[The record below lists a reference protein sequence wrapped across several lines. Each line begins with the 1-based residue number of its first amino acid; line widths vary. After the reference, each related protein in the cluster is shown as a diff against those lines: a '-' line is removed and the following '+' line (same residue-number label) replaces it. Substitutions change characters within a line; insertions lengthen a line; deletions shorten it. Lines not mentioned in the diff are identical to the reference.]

1 MCVQSGFSLFI
12 LCLFSSYLR
21 EEIVAVNRGF
31 TVFDFFG
38 LKKGAAVLRTSVK
51 RTSFLT
57 AIKTYQ
63 LLDLTLSHQEKSRNE
78 APS

>member
-1 MCVQSGFSLFI
+1 MCDQSGFSLFI

-38 LKKGAAVLRTSVK
+38 LKKGVAVLRISVK
-51 RTSFLT
+51 RPSFLT

-63 LLDLTLSHQEKSRNE
+63 LLDLTLSHQEKSRIE
-78 APS
+78 AP